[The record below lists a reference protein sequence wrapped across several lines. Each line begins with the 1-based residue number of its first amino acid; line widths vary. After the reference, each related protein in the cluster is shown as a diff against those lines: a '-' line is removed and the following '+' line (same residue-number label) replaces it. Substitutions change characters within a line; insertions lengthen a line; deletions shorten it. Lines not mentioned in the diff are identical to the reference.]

1 MFFYA
6 SKILWFVAAPSN
18 LLMILLVLGLALGFT
33 RMARSGRVL
42 ALVSAALLIAC
53 GIGPVGNWLLVPL
66 ENRFPQGWGGL
77 PEPPTGIIV
86 LGGAVDDRVTA
97 ARRYPMEL
105 NEAGDR
111 ILVMIALARRYPEAK
126 IVFTGGAADM
136 IGTTAEP
143 EAEAI
148 KARIAAYGLDPARI
162 IFESRSRNTHENA
175 LFTKSLVQPKPGES
189 WWLVT
194 SAWHMPR
201 SMGVFRT
208 AGFEVRAF
216 PVDYRTAS
224 AADAFRPF
232 STMGEGLRR
241 TDVAAK
247 EWIGLLAYWATGK
260 TDALLPG
267 P

>member
-6 SKILWFVAAPSN
+6 SKILWFFAAPSN
-18 LLMILLVLGLALGFT
+18 LLMMLLGFGVLLGFT
-33 RMARSGRVL
+33 RFSRGGRAL
-42 ALVSAALLIAC
+42 ALAALLLLAAC
-53 GIGPVGNWLLVPL
+53 GIGPFGNWLMAPL
-66 ENRFPQGWGGL
+66 ESRFPQGWGGL
-77 PEPPTGIIV
+77 PEAPTGIIV
-86 LGGAVDDRVTA
+86 LGGGVDDRVTSK
-97 ARRYPMEL
+97 RRYPLEL

-111 ILVMIALARRYPEAK
+111 ILVMIALARRYPDAR
-126 IVFTGGAADM
+126 IVFTGGAADV
-136 IGTTAEP
+136 IETTEEP

-148 KARIAAYGLDPARI
+148 KARIADYGLDPAHI
-162 IFESRSRNTHENA
+162 IFESRSRNTFENA
-175 LFTKSLVQPKPGES
+175 IFTKELVQPKPGET

-201 SMGVFRT
+201 SMGIFRK
-208 AGFEVRAF
+208 AGFTVKAF
-216 PVDYRTAS
+216 PVDYRTA
-224 AADAFRPF
+224 AASDIVRPF

-247 EWIGLLAYWATGK
+247 EWIGLIAYWLTGK